1 MSGWGV
7 LRNRLNPL
15 SSNEPF
21 ASIMQ
26 VLTWSTTLSSK
37 QYVDQ
42 LVAGGHVDLFLTP
55 PVQEFELL
63 GFDACEKLQ
72 EIGYEYT
79 RKRLAEWDGL
89 QQAATGRAS
98 GG

>member
-1 MSGWGV
+1 M
-7 LRNRLNPL
+7 
-15 SSNEPF
+15 
-21 ASIMQ
+21 
-26 VLTWSTTLSSK
+26 
-37 QYVDQ
+37 
-42 LVAGGHVDLFLTP
+42 DLFLTP